1 MKRIILNIIILFL
14 FQTAYSQTRMI
25 DTEVR
30 PLNRA
35 FLYFN
40 DIPQY
45 TTSLNQEKNKI
56 TLKFYDVE
64 VLDSAKD
71 LVSTG
76 IISEI
81 FNIEKEDTLLT
92 SIMITNPRGYTAI
105 PLPYSKAIMVDIFK
119 WDQIDEVEDYY
130 REALLNIMSGL
141 EDNAKL
147 MLDDEKM
154 LEHADANAI
163 LGLMYI
169 AENNSSLAFPFIK
182 KAIDLNAS
190 IPDIYLAYGQF
201 YEYFNDS
208 ATANSYYDKFKK
220 ETGKSI
226 FPRFIIELDSS
237 YKSMLMEEPDTNT
250 SELSSKI
257 SESLKKPISFKD
269 SLENDESFS
278 LTNSFWIYIIAG
290 GIFVFIV
297 IVFMYYKWRQQQLS
311 DAEQKTMS
319 KTRFEEEVKMAKE
332 RSEREIRA
340 KAQSRENQ
348 KKAGEGK
355 KQNSVL
361 DKKYGSNKP
370 ESKKKIK
377 DIGDIP
383 IELKQKKI
391 VPKQNIE
398 EEAKSNQLEEFLE
411 TFIPLKRAEEEEI
424 TKASKELIEDD
435 DFTDLEDENE
445 KSSKSKDPNIN
456 LAIHLA
462 EEKQRLKKKQIQDLS
477 KDELDENESLD
488 DLAKKHNVERG
499 TIETKSTID
508 KYSKDKQSLDKL
520 SKKFKK
526 DK

>member
-14 FQTAYSQTRMI
+14 FQNAYSQTRMI

-40 DIPQY
+40 EAPQFSS
-45 TTSLNQEKNKI
+45 SLNQEKNKI

-81 FNIEKEDTLLT
+81 FNIEKEDTLIT

-105 PLPYSKAIMVDIFK
+105 PLPYSNAVMVDIFK
-119 WDQIDEVEDYY
+119 WDKISEDEDFY

-147 MLDDEKM
+147 MLGDEK
-154 LEHADANAI
+154 LAEHADANAM

-169 AENNSSLAFPFIK
+169 SENNSSMAFPFIK
-182 KAIDLNAS
+182 KAIELNTS
-190 IPDIYLAYGQF
+190 IAEINLAYGQF
-201 YEYFNDS
+201 YEFFNDS
-208 ATANSYYDKFKK
+208 LTANKYFDKFKK
-220 ETGKSI
+220 ETGKSS
-226 FPRFIIELDSS
+226 FPRFIINLDSS
-237 YKSMLMEEPDTNT
+237 YKSLLMEKPDTNST
-250 SELSSKI
+250 DLSSKI
-257 SESLKKPISFKD
+257 SESLKKPINFKD
-269 SLENDESFS
+269 SLTSDESFS

-311 DAEQKTMS
+311 DAEQKTMG

-340 KAQSRENQ
+340 KAQSRAKQQ
-348 KKAGEGK
+348 KANDTK
-355 KQNSVL
+355 KKPSVL

-370 ESKKKIK
+370 ESKGKIK
-377 DIGDIP
+377 NTEDIP
-383 IELKQKKI
+383 IELKQKKV
-391 VPKQNIE
+391 VPKKNVE

-411 TFIPLKRAEEEEI
+411 TFIPLKKAEEEEI
-424 TKASKELIEDD
+424 TKASKELIEEE
-435 DFTDLEDENE
+435 DFSDAPDE
-445 KSSKSKDPNIN
+445 KSKKSKDPNIN

-488 DLAKKHNVERG
+488 DLAKKHNVEKG